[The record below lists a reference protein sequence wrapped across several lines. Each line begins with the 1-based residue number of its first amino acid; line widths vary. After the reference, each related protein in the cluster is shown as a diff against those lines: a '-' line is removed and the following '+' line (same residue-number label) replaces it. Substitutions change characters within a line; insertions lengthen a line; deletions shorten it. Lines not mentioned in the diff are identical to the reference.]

1 MNAHVFILVLFL
13 ALGSCYRQSEPS
25 EGLSVDDDVNVSS
38 ISGED
43 ILRAIDAAD
52 GDISGES
59 GHVTDSDENGD
70 IDSSF
75 IKLESSSESA
85 PLATKVQA
93 TLATN
98 SKSKDGYSGGGSGSG
113 SSSGDQELHSEHAH
127 FERALDVMRRLKN
140 TKSDEEL
147 ARTLN
152 SGPESLGV
160 SFKTFERLSRLWI
173 SILHR
178 IWRVWKAKGAK
189 RVMHSIAN
197 RLVLHAGTSLAPKL
211 KGFFKDNRLS
221 GKLSR
226 QSLRTNENRLHR
238 ADEYSTAVATGT
250 RKNTLPERK
259 KTSRDEKRSSKSEA
273 KTSSSKAK
281 MSSLKGK
288 VVASASEKLKLPES
302 AKFKARNETPLTSNM
317 VEGASGLRVVTTL
330 SPERTMRKMA
340 TPTAR
345 LISGR
350 FKSLSTAA
358 TNDTTNNVTTIKE
371 IKAKTS
377 ASSPVVTAIPARST
391 EKTPTT
397 GPTIV
402 STFTSQRTN
411 SGKAFQ
417 RNATTS
423 TNTEATALQT
433 SKKTKPV
440 SFSTTATATATKA
453 TTKRSTMKSEHTRK
467 RAYKFKDDN
476 KSHFKDA
483 EIRKEYVVVMLEPD
497 TKSHSKRVLHG
508 KRSDKRHS
516 IKTHN
521 DIVSKRKGK
530 SYGSSKAT
538 NSRIKRVDKSKS
550 NDAKHNDRPV
560 RITSS
565 KDKRRKSKK
574 IYTKTSEDAL
584 DKGFPKAPQIA
595 SPADKMENSLGQ
607 ESEAHLAVSSSG
619 SALRKATGTRLD
631 LSTSKAD
638 KHKNGSFQTLHG
650 TSKKPNPSSAA
661 STVNPTD
668 GVAHTGG
675 DSSLDQTQGVPLIQN
690 TAKDFIEPVK
700 SMEPIVHK
708 DIKGLDETGRK
719 GPVTAVKT
727 DKRHKEVDGRL
738 GTESGGKGQ
747 EAEADLLT
755 SPIPLTSL
763 LTSSTDESPNQ
774 MEQIVQGPAREVI
787 DVETSDHHANDLP
800 GRVVQ
805 LESEVTVLRTAIA
818 GLISRLERVEHDS
831 EVMRNITQN
840 AVYIN
845 SPGYFPVPQH
855 EHVTMH
861 HPIPVNNN
869 HVTIHHPIPV
879 NQHHVTIH
887 HPIPVY
893 QHHVTMHQAINVEHH
908 PEPAIQSESIPE
920 GHFKPTSTSHV
931 TDPLS
936 HVQLTHETLGPSLPQ
951 GRLGPLPQ
959 GRPPIGPEIPSTVT
973 GAESAV
979 DVPDG
984 MPSEPGDEND
994 PRSELVT
1001 SPEKK
1006 AEKSID
1012 QVSTQGD
1019 SPDLM
1024 SDTPDVTSDDD
1035 DMTSQVD
1042 LLDDVPA
1049 EDLPSATH
1057 SSDDTMTHSNDVTI
1071 AHPTD
1076 VVTSRPTKAMTG
1088 NVVVSRGNDV
1098 IKRVTSDRIAE
1109 STEENDTEGS
1119 RFVRPIVN
1127 IIVRNPETA
1136 SAISKEMCSPK
1147 CQNGGVCI
1155 GPNTC
1160 KCPTLFVGD
1169 TCERFSLLDYFSSRQ
1184 TQTGARRSRI
1194 PPTYDT
1200 QRRPSD
1206 VDPRITQRSPRVRHK
1221 LSLQDLIRLG
1231 AATAARMDARTVD
1244 DNDVKRVLA
1253 RARLRRLPITG
1264 SRTSRGRKQYILEM

>member
-25 EGLSVDDDVNVSS
+25 EGLSVDDDVDVSS

-152 SGPESLGV
+152 SG
-160 SFKTFERLSRLWI
+160 
-173 SILHR
+173 
-178 IWRVWKAKGAK
+178 AK

-226 QSLRTNENRLHR
+226 QSLRTKENRLHR

-259 KTSRDEKRSSKSEA
+259 KTSRDEKRYSKSEA

-377 ASSPVVTAIPARST
+377 ASPPVVTAIPTRST

-402 STFTSQRTN
+402 STFTSRRTN

-467 RAYKFKDDN
+467 RAYKFKGIKGSSRGGLKSRPDDN

-508 KRSDKRHS
+508 KRSDKRQS

-521 DIVSKRKGK
+521 DIVNKRKGK

-595 SPADKMENSLGQ
+595 SPADKMENSLGK

-631 LSTSKAD
+631 LSTSKTD
-638 KHKNGSFQTLHG
+638 KHKNGSFQTLHE

-668 GVAHTGG
+668 RNVAHTGG
-675 DSSLDQTQGVPLIQN
+675 NSSLDQTQGVPLIQN

-700 SMEPIVHK
+700 SMEPIVRK
-708 DIKGLDETGRK
+708 DIKGLEETGRK

-747 EAEADLLT
+747 EAEDTNSAFIKQEDYDT
-755 SPIPLTSL
+755 EGT
-763 LTSSTDESPNQ
+763 
-774 MEQIVQGPAREVI
+774 GPAREVI

-855 EHVTMH
+855 DLLTMH

-887 HPIPVY
+887 HSIPVY

-951 GRLGPLPQ
+951 GRLGPVPQ
-959 GRPPIGPEIPSTVT
+959 GRPPIGPEIPSTET

-1076 VVTSRPTKAMTG
+1076 VVTSRPTKAMAG

-1231 AATAARMDARTVD
+1231 AAAAARMDARTVD